1 MSTTVPTDRLL
12 VTIPELSP
20 QESVE
25 DHIQTLNEDEK
36 APLIMQGDQ
45 KLLVYVYQN
54 MFCFNFNVL
63 QAFVVGCTNIYLNDE
78 YALQVL

>member
-36 APLIMQGDQ
+36 APLIMQGD
-45 KLLVYVYQN
+45 
-54 MFCFNFNVL
+54 
-63 QAFVVGCTNIYLNDE
+63 
-78 YALQVL
+78 